1 MPLTRSPRP
10 AAQSLRGRWARLP
23 LLALGLLLVIGCTS
37 LGPSQAPPSL
47 DRAEALLRGGDAA
60 PAATEFERLAAQ
72 NAPAAAYDFRLRAAR
87 AWLQA
92 ARPGDARRA
101 LAAADADV
109 AAGYAPTA
117 AQRTARELARID
129 LLLAEG
135 QAQAAWAQLG
145 AVPEPGEPQLR
156 DAYLELRQR
165 LAFATARP
173 IDGIRAELARESTAS
188 NADAKLRLRRELYG
202 QLRSASERGIKLEPA
217 AAGGDGTLRGWLELG
232 PLAAQ
237 AQRGSAAPALAAW
250 RARYPTHPAADL
262 VRSEIVAAT
271 GGTDRARSD
280 HIAVLLPLTGRAA
293 GASAQIRDG
302 LLAGM
307 YSATEAERPELRFYD
322 TAELG
327 VEGAVA
333 EALGGGADF
342 VIGPLLREEVIAAA
356 DALDGRALVLALNFL
371 PNEQTTSGGFFQY
384 ALSPEDDARLVA
396 RRILED
402 GRRRGIALVPAG
414 DWGARV
420 LAAFQDELLQGG
432 GQLLASAE
440 YASGA
445 NDHSAPIQSVLRLS
459 DSRARA
465 RRLEGALGTSL
476 QFLPRRRGDI
486 DFIFSPAP
494 AATARQLRPQ
504 LRFHYAG
511 DIPAYATSD
520 AYEPGLTANQD
531 LEGLRF
537 PDMPW
542 VLSGGPGVERLRA
555 ATTAAFGDTARS
567 RGKLYAFGH
576 DAWLLAM
583 ALRERNGRDLADLR
597 IDGATGRLSFDA
609 EGRTRRELDWAQ
621 VRGGSARLLTAKPD

>member
-1 MPLTRSPRP
+1 MPMTRSHRP
-10 AAQSLRGRWARLP
+10 AAPSLRHPAARLP
-23 LLALGLLLVIGCTS
+23 LLALGLLLAAGCTS

-47 DRAEALLRGGDAA
+47 DRAESLLRSGDAA
-60 PAATEFERLAAQ
+60 PAASEFERLAAQ
-72 NAPAAAYDFRLRAAR
+72 NPPATAYDFKLRAAR

-92 ARPGDARRA
+92 VRPGEAWRV

-129 LLLAEG
+129 VLFAEG

-145 AVPEPGEPQLR
+145 AVPEPGEPRLR
-156 DAYLELRQR
+156 EAYLELRQR

-173 IDGIRAELARESTAS
+173 IDGIRAELAREAAATEAE
-188 NADAKLRLRRELYG
+188 AKLRLRRELYA
-202 QLRSASERGIKLEPA
+202 QLRAASERGIKLEPA

-271 GGTDRARSD
+271 GGAERGRSD
-280 HIAVLLPLTGRAA
+280 HIAVLLPLSGRAA
-293 GASAQIRDG
+293 SASAQIRDG

-307 YSATEAERPELRFYD
+307 YSAPEATRPELRFYD

-327 VEGAVA
+327 VEVAVGA
-333 EALGGGADF
+333 ALGGGADF
-342 VIGPLLREEVIAAA
+342 IIGPLLREEVIAAA
-356 DALDGRALVLALNFL
+356 DALEGRTTTLALNYL
-371 PNEQTTSGGFFQY
+371 PSERATDGRFFQY
-384 ALSPEDDARLVA
+384 ALSPEDDARIVA
-396 RRILED
+396 RRILAD

-420 LAAFQDELLQGG
+420 LAAFEQELVQGG
-432 GQLLASAE
+432 GVLLASTE

-445 NDHSAPIQSVLRLS
+445 NDHSAAIQGVLRLS

-476 QFLPRRRGDI
+476 EFLPRRRGDI
-486 DFIFSPAP
+486 DFIFAPAP

-531 LEGLRF
+531 LEGLMF

-555 ATTAAFGDTARS
+555 ATAAAFGDAARS

-583 ALRERNGRDLADLR
+583 ALREQGGGNPTELR

-609 EGRTRRELDWAQ
+609 DGRTRRELDWAQ

>member
-1 MPLTRSPRP
+1 MPISRFHRSAAPSLHGPRV
-10 AAQSLRGRWARLP
+10 RLP
-23 LLALGLLLVIGCTS
+23 LLALGLLLATACTS

-47 DRAEALLRGGDAA
+47 ERAEALLRGGDAA
-60 PAATEFERLAAQ
+60 PAASEFERLAGQ
-72 NAPAAAYDFRLRAAR
+72 NPPAAAYDFRLRAAR

-92 ARPGDARRA
+92 ARPGDARRL

-109 AAGYAPTA
+109 VAGYAPTA
-117 AQRTARELARID
+117 AQRTARELVRID
-129 LLLAEG
+129 VLLAEG

-145 AVPEPGEPQLR
+145 ALPEPGEPRLR

-173 IDGIRAELARESTAS
+173 VDGIRIELARESAAVD
-188 NADAKLRLRRELYG
+188 ADSKLRLRRELYA
-202 QLRSASERGIKLEPA
+202 QLRVASERGIKLEPA

-237 AQRGSAAPALAAW
+237 AQRGGAAPALAAW
-250 RARYPTHPAADL
+250 RARYPTHPAAEL
-262 VRSEIVAAT
+262 VRSEIVAAS
-271 GGTDRARSD
+271 GGAARGRSD
-280 HIAVLLPLTGRAA
+280 HVAVLLPLSGRAA
-293 GASAQIRDG
+293 GAATQIRDG

-307 YSATEAERPELRFYD
+307 YSAVEADRPELRFYD

-333 EALGGGADF
+333 EALAGGAEV
-342 VIGPLLREEVIAAA
+342 VIGPLLREEVIAAV
-356 DALDGRALVLALNFL
+356 DALDGRATTLALNYL
-371 PNEQTTSGGFFQY
+371 PSERAAPAGFFQY

-396 RRILED
+396 RRILAD
-402 GRRRGIALVPAG
+402 GRQRGIALVPAG

-420 LAAFQDELLQGG
+420 LAAFQDELVQGG

-440 YASGA
+440 YQSGG
-445 NDHSAPIQSVLRLS
+445 NDYSAPIQSALRLS

-476 QFLPRRRGDI
+476 EFLPRRRGDI
-486 DFIFSPAP
+486 EFIFSPAP
-494 AATARQLRPQ
+494 AATARLLRPQ

-520 AYEPGLTANQD
+520 AFEPGLTANQD
-531 LEGLRF
+531 LEGLLF

-555 ATTAAFGDTARS
+555 ATVAAFGDAARS

-583 ALRERNGRDLADLR
+583 ALRERGGRDVADLR
-597 IDGATGRLSFDA
+597 IDGATGRISFDA
-609 EGRTRRELDWAQ
+609 SGRTRRELDWAQ
-621 VRGGSARLLTAKPD
+621 LRGGTARLLTATPN